1 MTLSD
6 VLTRMVKPVRLKFLL
21 SLAAATALSAPAL
34 AGPLEAGATVT
45 AMAPATSVHFEIFL
59 PLRNTAAMEAL
70 LVAQQ
75 TPGAAQY
82 HQWLTPAQFAAQFG
96 PTGAQVAAAKAAATA
111 AGLTVTATHSR
122 GFHVSGDAAHVNAF
136 LHTTLNAVTTKDGLT
151 RAVAATKPVLPD
163 ALASQGATVI
173 AFSPVRQR
181 RTTAIK
187 GPQAVAPDN
196 RYTATG
202 SYWFDD
208 DKQAYSYPSYLT
220 TVGKK
225 PVLADGKDVHVAIL
239 MSDLIFPHDVEYAF
253 NHEKFNAITHRPS
266 PKVGIVLV
274 DGGGSY
280 GGPGSFEA
288 ALDTQ
293 QVTGG
298 APGAAVTLVS
308 IPDLSDA
315 SIADGYTEI
324 VETNAYA
331 IVNSSFGGCELEYTA
346 PYNGGTD
353 YTYILM
359 MLHQIFAQGNLQGVT
374 FSASSGDN
382 GSVMCPGAD
391 YAPGV
396 NSTFGLGVSSPA
408 DDPYVTAVGGGNLVT
423 SVGPGLN
430 STYVRESAF
439 GDPEYP
445 YDIYGLGA
453 TVSGGYWAAG
463 GGISSIFPRPAYQAL
478 VNTGSTTARTVP
490 DVGMQ
495 VGGLGFSQLNGNA
508 PGFCD
513 GNAISCSA
521 DDSSVL
527 TAYGVGLRGGGYYF
541 TIGTSVSS
549 PEFVGALAL
558 YEQWAGRQGNVNPFL
573 YKAGAAQ
580 TMAGGVNAAPAK
592 QYFHRG
598 MQGFDGYYAG
608 GFPTANY
615 DYIYGN
621 GSPDV
626 VNLFGLTP
634 YGLAGTPQ
642 TISNP

>member
-1 MTLSD
+1 MTTGNVLSNPF
-6 VLTRMVKPVRLKFLL
+6 KKKRLNLL
-21 SLAAATALSAPAL
+21 AGVALATALGGAAV
-34 AGPLEAGATVT
+34 ARPLEAGATVAAT
-45 AMAPATSVHFEIFL
+45 PASTPVHFEIFL
-59 PLRNTAAMEAL
+59 PLRDKDGLEAL
-70 LVAQQ
+70 MRAQQ
-75 TPGAAQY
+75 TPGAKEF
-82 HQWLTPAQFAAQFG
+82 HQWLTPAQFAARFG
-96 PTGAQVAAAKAAATA
+96 PTSATMAAAKAAAA
-111 AGLTVTATHSR
+111 SAGLTVTETHSR

-136 LHTTLNAVTTKDGLT
+136 LHTTLNTIT
-151 RAVAATKPVLPD
+151 RADGQTRTVASRQPTPPA
-163 ALASQGATVI
+163 ALAGARVL
-173 AFSPVRQR
+173 AFTPMPQR
-181 RTTAIK
+181 RPTAVR
-187 GPQAVAPDN
+187 GPLAVAPDN

-220 TVGKK
+220 MAGKK
-225 PVLADGKDVHVAIL
+225 PELSNGAGVHVAIL
-239 MSDLIFPHDVEYAF
+239 MSDLLFPGDLEAAF
-253 NHEKFNAITHRPS
+253 NHEKFNAVSKRPS
-266 PKVGIVLV
+266 PKVSTVLV
-274 DGGGSY
+274 DGGGAY
-280 GGPGSFEA
+280 GGGGSFEA
-288 ALDTQ
+288 SLDVQ

-298 APGAAVTLVS
+298 APGSAVTLVS
-308 IPDLSDA
+308 IPDLSDQ
-315 SIADGYTEI
+315 SIADGYTYI
-324 VETNAYA
+324 VESNSYD

-346 PYNGGTD
+346 AYNGGTD
-353 YTYILM
+353 YTYILQ
-359 MLHQIFAQGNLQGVT
+359 MLHEIFAQGNVQGTT

-382 GSVMCPGAD
+382 GGVMCPGPD

-396 NSTFGLGVSSPA
+396 SSTFGLGVSSPA
-408 DDPYVTAVGGGNLVT
+408 DDTYVTAVGGGNLVT

-430 STYVRESAF
+430 STYVRESAY

-445 YDIYGLGA
+445 YDIYGEGGGA
-453 TVSGGYWAAG
+453 TVSGGYWGAG
-463 GGISSIFPRPAYQAL
+463 GGISSIFPRPAYQTL
-478 VNTGSTTARTVP
+478 VNTGSTTWRTVP

-495 VGGLGFSQLNGNA
+495 VGGLGFSMLNGRD

-527 TAYGVGLRGGGYYF
+527 TAYGVHEGGGFYF

-558 YEQWAGRQGNVNPFL
+558 YEQHAGRQGNVNPFL

-580 TMAGGVNAAPAK
+580 TAAGGVTAPPAK

-626 VNLFGLTP
+626 VNLFGLNA